1 MAGKM
6 RLTHAGQFQN
16 EFNLTDGATAAGNRV
31 ERGNFVYWD
40 GTSLKK
46 ASNWTWA
53 TSDAASRRA
62 ITPQFAGVIDVEN
75 PVTNTISKTHALYT
89 TGLAKF
95 TISSSTYNQWQM
107 VGIAG
112 NGSSTLHND
121 TVAIVTDP
129 REAIG
134 FIWKDYASATTEVEV
149 MYFSSY
155 GENGTMASR
164 IKMFSFYI
172 GATAFTTAGDVL
184 ASWTFLTRTKVIA
197 ARFLADVATAT
208 ATNVFTFKNGSD
220 AFDQT
225 FSVPSGTN
233 PGVWVEQLFT
243 AAGANPSREYF
254 DSTTALNITS
264 DGAGTGAP
272 GTMFVYYMELP
283 KVL

>member
-95 TISSSTYNQWQM
+95 TIASSTYNQGQL

-112 NGSSTLHND
+112 NGSSTLYND

-149 MYFSSY
+149 MYFSAY
-155 GENGTMASR
+155 GELGVFAAQLKTISIAYT
-164 IKMFSFYI
+164 FA
-172 GATAFTTAGDVL
+172 ATATIANDFTWLSRVKL
-184 ASWTFLTRTKVIA
+184 VQ
-197 ARFLADVATAT
+197 ARFIPTVATAT
-208 ATNVFTFKNGSD
+208 QSG
-220 AFDQT
+220 T
-225 FSVPSGTN
+225 FSFTNAGNALDDSLVVASGTAI
-233 PGVWVEQLFT
+233 GAFVDCFF
-243 AAGANPSREYF
+243 AGSSFPTREYF
-254 DSTTALNITS
+254 DSTTAMDIVFTNGGSAT
-264 DGAGTGAP
+264 GAGTLIL
-272 GTMFVYYMELP
+272 YYMNLP